1 MNVDLMVSSPALAR
15 TVAAT
20 LAEEGFA
27 LQTQSIR
34 LATQALS
41 PLLQAL
47 RSDIVIVDSTPA
59 QEQADLQALEAMT
72 FAKPQ
77 LYVILITEHNDKA
90 LLFSAMRAGVRE
102 VLTLPLAEGVLAD
115 ALKRCAA
122 HQARLQAQA
131 GQDAP
136 LARVAA
142 VLACKGGSGA
152 SFVATNLAY
161 LLASEFSKT
170 CALLDLDLQY
180 GDASFYLGAGAVK
193 NNISDL
199 THQIERLDAQLLLSC
214 MHPVAPRLTLLAAPP
229 DVETALS
236 ITAKQLAK
244 VLQLARQKN
253 EVVVL
258 DVHRTMDAVAIEALD
273 TADVLYLVMDNDMP
287 SVRDAKR
294 LVKLFRSLGYAEGKL
309 RLLVNRYD
317 SHSFVDL
324 KSIEEAVG
332 LPVMHTVPRQW
343 AAVSESISLGQP
355 LVKTHPQNPAVDA
368 LRQVGANFLQTQAP
382 KNKTWFSRWVGVHA

>member
-1 MNVDLMVSSPALAR
+1 
-15 TVAAT
+15 
-20 LAEEGFA
+20 
-27 LQTQSIR
+27 
-34 LATQALS
+34 
-41 PLLQAL
+41 
-47 RSDIVIVDSTPA
+47 
-59 QEQADLQALEAMT
+59 
-72 FAKPQ
+72 
-77 LYVILITEHNDKA
+77 
-90 LLFSAMRAGVRE
+90 
-102 VLTLPLAEGVLAD
+102 
-115 ALKRCAA
+115 
-122 HQARLQAQA
+122 
-131 GQDAP
+131 
-136 LARVAA
+136 
-142 VLACKGGSGA
+142 
-152 SFVATNLAY
+152 
-161 LLASEFSKT
+161 
-170 CALLDLDLQY
+170 
-180 GDASFYLGAGAVK
+180 
-193 NNISDL
+193 
-199 THQIERLDAQLLLSC
+199 
-214 MHPVAPRLTLLAAPP
+214 
-229 DVETALS
+229 VETALS

-294 LVKLFRSLGYAEGKL
+294 LVKLFRSLGYADDKL

-332 LPVMHTVPRQW
+332 LPVVQTLPRQS

>member
-1 MNVDLMVSSPALAR
+1 
-15 TVAAT
+15 
-20 LAEEGFA
+20 
-27 LQTQSIR
+27 
-34 LATQALS
+34 
-41 PLLQAL
+41 
-47 RSDIVIVDSTPA
+47 
-59 QEQADLQALEAMT
+59 
-72 FAKPQ
+72 
-77 LYVILITEHNDKA
+77 
-90 LLFSAMRAGVRE
+90 
-102 VLTLPLAEGVLAD
+102 
-115 ALKRCAA
+115 
-122 HQARLQAQA
+122 
-131 GQDAP
+131 
-136 LARVAA
+136 
-142 VLACKGGSGA
+142 
-152 SFVATNLAY
+152 
-161 LLASEFSKT
+161 
-170 CALLDLDLQY
+170 
-180 GDASFYLGAGAVK
+180 
-193 NNISDL
+193 
-199 THQIERLDAQLLLSC
+199 

-294 LVKLFRSLGYAEGKL
+294 LVKLFRSLGYADDKL

-332 LPVMHTVPRQW
+332 LPVVQTLPRQS

-382 KNKTWFSRWVGVHA
+382 KKQDLVFALGGCSCLMPHQAPYRSLCCDPQHSPSISGTRRCAPAVHPGWGALAQCAV